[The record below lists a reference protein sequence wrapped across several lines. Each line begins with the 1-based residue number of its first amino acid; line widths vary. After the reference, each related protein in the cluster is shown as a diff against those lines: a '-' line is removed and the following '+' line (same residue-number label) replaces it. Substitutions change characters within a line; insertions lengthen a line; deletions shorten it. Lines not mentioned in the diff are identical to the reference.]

1 MDKYESKL
9 RIEEI
14 EKLKKKK
21 QYKEAARLADTIE
34 WYRIKNAVTLYKVAD
49 LYKICRNY
57 VKCRELLELAYE
69 RSPYAKNV
77 VFALCDVCLEFGD
90 FEAATEHY
98 KEYKALAP
106 DDAGVY
112 VLKYKMLKALEA
124 GIDEQIE
131 VLESLKR
138 KNRSEEWEYELAT
151 LYHRAGLAEK
161 CVEECDEIVTWYGEG
176 SFVYKAM
183 ELKMLHQPLD
193 PEQQAIYDGRLEKKK
208 KAEERRTGQ
217 IPSAEG
223 GRKRHTGRI
232 RMEEYPEKKKRR
244 VRPEHSEKP
253 VRPEREEV
261 SQEEGND
268 EFHVKTINMGQFN
281 TIDLQAE
288 LANNIQDYIGGEPSM
303 IDRSGLS
310 KNSALDEGFSG
321 ESDGDSGILLNEEP
335 SFDAGLDADLS
346 IKEDTT
352 DSLLKIVAAAEEE
365 ARKSQPLPEVP
376 DESSEGSKADE
387 IEFVEENRKEVFH
400 NTIPADSQEVFF
412 EDATGDLRFA
422 IERPKKQ
429 ESDDSRLEQFKENY
443 SKQREGKELP
453 EGYGRLD
460 GGEPDYSET
469 LPVAGGI
476 VDEKVLE
483 DGTVE
488 LIKHFEENVEPEVVR
503 VGQDRKR
510 PKGAD
515 GRSTGPM
522 RIRKPVQEEIPA
534 EDVKILERSE
544 LDPDYVDMLPT
555 SGDKQISGQ
564 LNIQDILAGWEETKK
579 QKEREFQENL
589 RKKTME
595 HTGNLFA
602 DFEKE
607 ANSGLLAT
615 LENPAL
621 INSVTDQST
630 SEDFFKGLSV
640 EDVKNGKQVTYP
652 EKLTTGEIKISKV
665 IEAPIEEADEEEEG
679 TFEFAPLDYDPADYK
694 VEKAPAK
701 TEEKNETEESSES
714 DAEDSAEE
722 ETKSEVAEKKDKN
735 TENQTAEE
743 KTESEEED
751 ENKDEVIE
759 TGLKAEVEE
768 ADDESDAKENIAEEN
783 TAEENSAKETEED
796 PDEAMIQKL
805 LEEDEKE
812 ARERYYGSV
821 TQKISGNIWDEV
833 DNVPVKETYAEPEPD
848 EVGATKLMPSR
859 RLVEEIAVD
868 NEETVSETAET
879 TTEETVAEVL
889 AEAEEEVSEA
899 EETGFDDTD
908 EEEEEKEV
916 RPAKKKHAPADRPS
930 RKDAKKDG
938 KKKKSSNAPLVPQNT
953 PSTQGFNMQP
963 LTDEATEEKDSEE
976 NAVAGIER
984 DLTKEEKKYFGPF
997 LYSKRMKQQILD
1009 AIETM
1014 TLAAYTGNLII
1025 TADSGESSA
1034 DLATLFYQYLKASDS
1049 NFTGKAAKIGA
1060 EKLNKKDM
1068 NEIFEKLSNGAL
1080 IVSHAG
1086 KMTNSTI
1093 NGILQ
1098 NLNQEARGVE
1108 VILHDTK
1115 NEIRRLLERAPVLES
1130 FFNCRVDIIAMSP
1143 EMLAE
1148 YGKKYALD
1156 LGYSI
1161 DNMAMLAFSGRISE
1175 LQIGTHLV
1183 SVDEVKEI
1191 VQAAIEHADKPS
1203 ADKAIRT
1210 MTGKRYD
1217 EEHRVILRE
1226 KDFEFRKK

>member
-208 KAEERRTGQ
+208 RAEERRTGQ

-223 GRKRHTGRI
+223 ERKRHTGRI

-244 VRPEHSEKP
+244 RPEQSERP

-261 SQEEGND
+261 PQEEGND

-310 KNSALDEGFSG
+310 KNSGLEEVFSG
-321 ESDGDSGILLNEEP
+321 EDAEVSGILPTEEP
-335 SFDAGLDADLS
+335 SFGAS
-346 IKEDTT
+346 FQVKEDTT

-365 ARKSQPLPEVP
+365 ERRSQALPKVSE
-376 DESSEGSKADE
+376 DISEGGNADE

-460 GGEPDYSET
+460 DGEPDYSET

-488 LIKHFEENVEPEVVR
+488 LIKHFEDNVEPEVVR

-510 PKGAD
+510 PRGAD

-522 RIRKPVQEEIPA
+522 RVRKPVQEEIPA

-544 LDPDYVDMLPT
+544 LDPDYVDMLPA

-589 RKKTME
+589 RKKTMQN
-595 HTGNLFA
+595 TGNLFA
-602 DFEKE
+602 DFDKE
-607 ANSGLLAT
+607 ANSGLLSI

-640 EDVKNGKQVTYP
+640 EDVKNGKQV
-652 EKLTTGEIKISKV
+652 KLTTGEIKVSKV
-665 IEAPIEEADEEEEG
+665 IEAPVEEEEEEEEEG
-679 TFEFAPLDYDPADYK
+679 TFEFA
-694 VEKAPAK
+694 
-701 TEEKNETEESSES
+701 TG
-714 DAEDSAEE
+714 ED
-722 ETKSEVAEKKDKN
+722 N
-735 TENQTAEE
+735 
-743 KTESEEED
+743 
-751 ENKDEVIE
+751 
-759 TGLKAEVEE
+759 
-768 ADDESDAKENIAEEN
+768 
-783 TAEENSAKETEED
+783 
-796 PDEAMIQKL
+796 
-805 LEEDEKE
+805 
-812 ARERYYGSV
+812 R
-821 TQKISGNIWDEV
+821 
-833 DNVPVKETYAEPEPD
+833 
-848 EVGATKLMPSR
+848 
-859 RLVEEIAVD
+859 
-868 NEETVSETAET
+868 
-879 TTEETVAEVL
+879 
-889 AEAEEEVSEA
+889 
-899 EETGFDDTD
+899 
-908 EEEEEKEV
+908 
-916 RPAKKKHAPADRPS
+916 
-930 RKDAKKDG
+930 
-938 KKKKSSNAPLVPQNT
+938 
-953 PSTQGFNMQP
+953 
-963 LTDEATEEKDSEE
+963 
-976 NAVAGIER
+976 
-984 DLTKEEKKYFGPF
+984 
-997 LYSKRMKQQILD
+997 
-1009 AIETM
+1009 
-1014 TLAAYTGNLII
+1014 
-1025 TADSGESSA
+1025 
-1034 DLATLFYQYLKASDS
+1034 
-1049 NFTGKAAKIGA
+1049 
-1060 EKLNKKDM
+1060 
-1068 NEIFEKLSNGAL
+1068 
-1080 IVSHAG
+1080 
-1086 KMTNSTI
+1086 
-1093 NGILQ
+1093 
-1098 NLNQEARGVE
+1098 
-1108 VILHDTK
+1108 
-1115 NEIRRLLERAPVLES
+1115 
-1130 FFNCRVDIIAMSP
+1130 
-1143 EMLAE
+1143 
-1148 YGKKYALD
+1148 
-1156 LGYSI
+1156 
-1161 DNMAMLAFSGRISE
+1161 
-1175 LQIGTHLV
+1175 
-1183 SVDEVKEI
+1183 
-1191 VQAAIEHADKPS
+1191 
-1203 ADKAIRT
+1203 
-1210 MTGKRYD
+1210 
-1217 EEHRVILRE
+1217 
-1226 KDFEFRKK
+1226 